1 MQTARARAEARAE
14 ALAEALAEAPAE
26 ALAETELLRQAP
38 WRPLERHGRS
48 AH

>member
-26 ALAETELLRQAP
+26 ARAETELLRRAP
-38 WRPLERHGRS
+38 SRPLEQHARS